1 MTNNG
6 SHTITTTVT
15 DTATAEQYDRLLRTM
30 KDARGT
36 GTRLAVKMIDQFM
49 RIVETDTD
57 GTKLGIDVYPNG
69 DVTDPFTV

>member
-15 DTATAEQYDRLLRTM
+15 DNATPEQCTHLLRTI
-30 KDARGT
+30 KDVRGT

-49 RIVETDTD
+49 RITETDTD
-57 GTKLGIDVYPNG
+57 GEKLAIDVYPNG
-69 DVTDPFTV
+69 TVTDPFHV

>member
-6 SHTITTTVT
+6 SHTITTSVT
-15 DTATAEQYDRLLRTM
+15 DTATAEQYDRLLRTL
-30 KDARGT
+30 KDVRGT

-69 DVTDPFTV
+69 NVTDPFTV

>member
-6 SHTITTTVT
+6 SHTITTSVT
-15 DTATAEQYDRLLRTM
+15 DTATPEQYTHLLRTL
-30 KDARGT
+30 KDVRGT

-69 DVTDPFTV
+69 NVTDPFTV